1 MLSLAQTHHNTN
13 GVSKMGRAHCKPG
26 EARQDGN
33 GGDDGSA
40 RFINASVPRQVF
52 VEHLREE
59 SPIASACTAQGSRE
73 KACAMKQN
81 VCGGECVCAYR

>member
-1 MLSLAQTHHNTN
+1 
-13 GVSKMGRAHCKPG
+13 
-26 EARQDGN
+26 
-33 GGDDGSA
+33 
-40 RFINASVPRQVF
+40 
-52 VEHLREE
+52 LREE